1 MRLLTL
7 TNYKVLTFE
16 DQFRVENSKL
26 LNWSHQALSIA
37 DLAGNANEALWK
49 LKLNSVSLQQIN
61 RRSKSS
67 QRIKIIY
74 YQKFRLISN
83 NWSNNSATLKLLQV
97 ISEKTKNCI
106 MVWITIL
113 FDKFQ

>member
-49 LKLNSVSLQQIN
+49 LKLN
-61 RRSKSS
+61 
-67 QRIKIIY
+67 
-74 YQKFRLISN
+74 
-83 NWSNNSATLKLLQV
+83 
-97 ISEKTKNCI
+97 
-106 MVWITIL
+106 
-113 FDKFQ
+113 